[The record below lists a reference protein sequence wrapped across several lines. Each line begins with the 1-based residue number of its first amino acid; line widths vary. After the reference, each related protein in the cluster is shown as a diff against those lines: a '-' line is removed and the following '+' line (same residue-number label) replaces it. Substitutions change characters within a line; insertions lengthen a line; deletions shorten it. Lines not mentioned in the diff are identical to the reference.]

1 MRVFSRALRRWNLF
15 RVASAAVGLA
25 WLAALVAFVYAASV
39 RQPDIPSVLAA
50 AAVALICYLAC
61 AFMVAGPQYR
71 SVETA
76 VSPLWRQLG
85 ALGAAAL
92 LAVLAYSAFRGD
104 FVHASYSVGP
114 FAARAVAS
122 LMLAHDVLATE

>member
-50 AAVALICYLAC
+50 AALVAI
-61 AFMVAGPQYR
+61 
-71 SVETA
+71 
-76 VSPLWRQLG
+76 
-85 ALGAAAL
+85 AAAGFMY
-92 LAVLAYSAFRGD
+92 AWREPGVSRKTG
-104 FVHASYSVGP
+104 
-114 FAARAVAS
+114 
-122 LMLAHDVLATE
+122 E